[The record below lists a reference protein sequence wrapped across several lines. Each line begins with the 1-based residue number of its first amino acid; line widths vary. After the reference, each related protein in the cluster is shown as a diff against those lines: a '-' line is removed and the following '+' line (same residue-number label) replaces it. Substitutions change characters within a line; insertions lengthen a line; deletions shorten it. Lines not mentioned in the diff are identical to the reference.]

1 MVKIHKNQVFQQ
13 LKRTQK
19 DSLKVS
25 LKEQDDTPPS
35 LVPHATEFLQKV
47 LLKDTFQF
55 VTS

>member
-25 LKEQDDTPPS
+25 SKEQDDTLPS